1 MRRAI
6 AEPRRSKPDGQSFV
20 AFAYATSA
28 FRFWWHHHPE
38 IELTWIESGAG
49 TRFVGDSIAPFHPGD
64 LVLLGGNLPHT
75 WSSEGRAGRSGS
87 HRAIVVHF
95 PSDLF
100 DVAATEFTAVRALL
114 RGAHRGIAF
123 STVTTSKVSVA
134 LKRLV
139 ALRGLEAWSQLATI
153 LHTLAQDRQ
162 SFPLASAGYAPSDRH
177 GAQRRLER
185 ALAYIDTHVRSPTL
199 SAVDIAR
206 TVHMSPAAFS
216 RFFRQQ
222 TGGTLVQHINQLRI
236 GLACRRLSESD
247 DSVAEIAFACGFG
260 NLANFN
266 RRFRAIK
273 RMTPTEFRR
282 PFSESVS
289 R

>member
-20 AFAYATSA
+20 AFAYAATA

-38 IELTWIESGAG
+38 MELTWIESGAG
-49 TRFVGDSIAPFHPGD
+49 TRFVGDSIAPFSPGD

-75 WSSEGRAGRSGS
+75 WSSEGREGRARS
-87 HRAIVVHF
+87 HRTIVVHF
-95 PSDLF
+95 PVDLF
-100 DVAATEFTAVRALL
+100 DLPAEEFTAIRTLL
-114 RGAHRGIAF
+114 RGAHRGYAF
-123 STVTTSKVSVA
+123 SASTSAKVSGA
-134 LKRLV
+134 LKRLLT
-139 ALRGLEAWSQLATI
+139 LRGLDAWTQLATI
-153 LHTLAQDRQ
+153 LQLLAGDPRP
-162 SFPLASAGYAPSDRH
+162 SRLASAGYAPSDRH

-185 ALAYIDTHVRSPTL
+185 ALAYIDTHVDSAAL
-199 SAVDIAR
+199 SLDDIAR

-222 TGGTLVQHINQLRI
+222 TGGTLMQHINHLRI

-247 DSVAEIAFACGFG
+247 ASVAEIAFACGFG

-266 RRFRAIK
+266 RRFRTIK
-273 RMTPTEFRR
+273 QMTPTEFRR
-282 PFSESVS
+282 AFAGE
-289 R
+289 